1 MAATTSRR
9 DSPSGDTQQY
19 PLLETKLYIPP
30 PRTNLVSRSWLI
42 ERLDEEI
49 GHKLTLISA
58 PAGFGKT
65 TLLSE
70 WIHQSEIPVAWV
82 SLDKADSEPAPF
94 FSYLIAALQT
104 IEPNIGKAALT
115 MLQSPQPPPIE
126 SIITKLINEIIAIQK
141 DIALVLDDYH
151 LIENQQIH
159 DSVEFLLEHLPPQ
172 MHLIIVTRADP
183 PLSLARLRGR
193 NQLSEFRASDLR
205 FTSNETFEFLNNV
218 TKLGL
223 SSMDIDMLE
232 SRTEGW
238 VAGLQLAALS
248 MQGSEDIPAFIK
260 AFTGDD
266 RHIVDYL
273 TEEVL
278 KLQTEQIQNFL
289 LQTSILNRLSEQLCD
304 FVIGQTGSQEIL
316 NFLERANLFIIPLD
330 NKRHWYRYH
339 HLFADLLKQQLQQNY
354 GDLVP
359 QLHVR
364 ASVWYEDNGL
374 EIEAFHHALAAED
387 FERAAGLLEL
397 AWPAMEESYQS
408 IAWLGWVKALPDELV
423 RARPVLSVA
432 YAIALMN
439 TGELEAAEPR
449 LLDAERWL
457 ELTADMD
464 EGPEAPSAKMV
475 VVDEE
480 QFRSLPASIAF
491 ARAWHAQALGDLP
504 GTVKYAQRVLDLS
517 PEGDQ
522 IRRVQANA
530 LLGIALWASGD
541 LEAAHLS
548 VTDLI
553 THMQEVGNISD
564 AINLAF
570 ILVDIKMAQ
579 GRLHEALST
588 YQQWMQLATAQ
599 GEPMPLGV
607 EELYRVIS
615 ELHRERGDLEAAAQ
629 RLLTSKKLSERAE
642 SPDWQHRLCVAQAR
656 IKESQGDLKGAL
668 DLLEE
673 AERQQIRNPLPDVR
687 PIAALKTRIWVAQG
701 RMAEALDW
709 VRERSLSVDDELSY
723 LREFEH
729 ITLAR
734 VLIAQ
739 HKSDLVD
746 GSINDAKGLLER
758 LLLAAEEGG
767 RTGSVIDILVQQA
780 LAHEVQ
786 GDTPLAL
793 VSLERALTL
802 AEPEGYVRVFV
813 GEGQPMAELLE
824 EALDAK
830 IDVPRPYVKKLL
842 TAYKVSSLP
851 KPDGGLLNPLTEREA
866 EVLQLMAA
874 RLSNKEIAQHL
885 YISVNTVKTHVKK
898 TISKLGADSRTKA
911 VVVAKE
917 LGLL

>member
-205 FTSNETFEFLNNV
+205 FTSKETSEFLNKV

-223 SSMDIDMLE
+223 SSIDIDMLE

-397 AWPAMEESYQS
+397 AWPAMEDSYQS
-408 IAWLGWVKALPDELV
+408 IAWLVWVKALPDELV

-629 RLLTSKKLSERAE
+629 HLLTSKNLSERAE